1 MGRMK
6 DWFNKKSESKQSG
19 FDFLAFSFFPLFL
32 IAIGLVR
39 KMLHHGYGGEILS
52 VLIYS
57 LAGSLFVSLCD
68 YLVDRRAKPSE

>member
-32 IAIGLVR
+32 IAIGLAGCG
-39 KMLHHGYGGEILS
+39 KMDSGT
-52 VLIYS
+52 
-57 LAGSLFVSLCD
+57 
-68 YLVDRRAKPSE
+68 